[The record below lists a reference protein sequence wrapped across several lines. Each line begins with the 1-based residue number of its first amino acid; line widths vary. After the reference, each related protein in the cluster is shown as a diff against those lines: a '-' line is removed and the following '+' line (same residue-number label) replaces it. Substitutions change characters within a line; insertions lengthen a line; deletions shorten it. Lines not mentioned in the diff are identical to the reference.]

1 MSTTKRRIEYELG
14 LSIDN
19 TGLSV
24 LKDQLAQLRLNI
36 KGSKEMHELTQ
47 ELQTAYKAADQLTDI
62 LDQSYNSKLGQLDLS
77 KVRNEINKA

>member
-1 MSTTKRRIEYELG
+1 METTKRRIEYELG

-24 LKDQLAQLRLNI
+24 LKYQLAQLRLNI
-36 KGSKEMHELTQ
+36 KGSKEIQDLTK
-47 ELQTAYKAADQLTDI
+47 ELQTAYKAADKLTDI

-77 KVRNEINKA
+77 KVRNEINKT